1 MKKQIIGIVCVA
13 AMMSSC
19 HIYKS
24 YDRPETIDASGIY
37 RDPVSPTD
45 TLARDWRTMW
55 ICRLP
60 PFGWKKRKSC

>member
-45 TLARDWRTMW
+45 TLARRIWETCLGRKCSAMPS
-55 ICRLP
+55 CR
-60 PFGWKKRKSC
+60 R